1 MSDSPEVSYYQS
13 VVDDMSVTIERLNE
27 QLREKREEV
36 LVLRRVIA
44 SASLYL
50 ASLVENSQLDE
61 QACLVDMQRQIR
73 EYLQSKRRN

>member
-1 MSDSPEVSYYQS
+1 MNDSPEVSYYQS
-13 VVDDMSVTIERLNE
+13 VVDDMSVTVERLNE
-27 QLREKREEV
+27 QLREKREDV

-61 QACLVDMQRQIR
+61 QGCLVDMQRQIR